1 MTVDDVAAIRRWD
14 DDKDSKHPVKMCIEQ
29 RDTEDLVNVS
39 SKYIGDHQ
47 SLLWFLLLSISSF
60 PRFFFLI
67 SFVPR
72 KNYCIVWRLHK
83 KQSSRGGRQKND
95 KILNSFSLSL
105 AFFLHKGDCE
115 FSEID
120 GEPLLLPKREM
131 KSKFLS

>member
-1 MTVDDVAAIRRWD
+1 MMSAIRRWD

-29 RDTEDLVNVS
+29 RDTKRSRQRLV
-39 SKYIGDHQ
+39 KIH
-47 SLLWFLLLSISSF
+47 WRPSISSLVF
-60 PRFFFLI
+60 ASFDFFFSSIFSYSICATKKLL
-67 SFVPR
+67 
-72 KNYCIVWRLHK
+72 YCLANAQKH
-83 KQSSRGGRQKND
+83 SREEEGKND

-105 AFFLHKGDCE
+105 AFFLHKGDYE